1 MAQRQRSPWL
11 QNVYSK
17 HYYPSA
23 PVLEVAIAGPKAMD
37 WVEAG
42 TALIDSGADATIVPS
57 HLVNAVAAAEWDH
70 AWLRGQWGDSRL
82 VYQYEIDIR
91 IGNRIFPNVVVVADT
106 LENDLILGRDF
117 LSFIRLVLD
126 GPAQTVELF
135 D

>member
-1 MAQRQRSPWL
+1 MAQRRRFPWL
-11 QNVYSK
+11 QNTYSRI
-17 HYYPSA
+17 YRPPT

-42 TALIDSGADATIVPS
+42 TALIDSGADGTIVPS
-57 HLVNAVAAAEWDH
+57 HLLNSISAAEWDQ
-70 AWLRGQWGDSRL
+70 AWIRGQWGESRL

-91 IGNRIFPNVVVVADT
+91 IGDRVFPNVIVVADT

-117 LSFIRLVLD
+117 LALIRLVLD
-126 GPAQTVELF
+126 GPAQTLELF